1 MKLPTPSP
9 YRLSVL
15 FAALATMIA
24 GVGCGGRGSGSS
36 IPPPVTPLT
45 ISVTITAGPP
55 SAIQPGQSVALTATV
70 ANDVAHGGVE
80 WSCTPISLCGS
91 FSPATTNSDVS
102 TTFTA
107 PASSATHVTVTITAT
122 SVADNTKSAQ
132 ATTVILQ
139 PASNAA
145 LRGQYSFFL
154 TSPTGNRGPSSLLG
168 SITLHGDGTVSGG
181 VADIVSPMLLDLDD
195 AVLPTSAGSSAA
207 TSSYS
212 VDPSAH
218 GSMTLSTANGQ
229 TLRFSFALTSSA
241 HGLLTEVDGNPGS
254 GTLDLQQPLPGGFAA
269 SQVAGGFSFTMTGTD
284 PANSATRLS
293 FGGTFTPDGVNAI
306 NQGNLDINHG
316 GVMSSSTF
324 AGTLNAPDS
333 NGRGNLSLSGGRTFT
348 YYVISDKALR
358 IFEADNLALTAG
370 SAYAQGLSSVFLANS
385 SFYEHSGWGS
395 SGLTIGAGQFFN
407 QEMDTVISSGIS
419 DSNTGGSPANPHTGV
434 SVSGVWG
441 LSSSDAIGTLSLA
454 DAAGS
459 STFNIYV
466 VDRNVNILDPN
477 DSQAGFF
484 DGAGNGLLLHTDANI
499 NGTGVLLSLLK
510 TPSAFVGARAIQL
523 TNSVTTSTGTTERDL
538 SGVLSSDG
546 STQFTSGS
554 ADYDQNAIAGPV
566 LGAGVTGNFFPD
578 AHNPGRYTGE
588 ITIAST
594 EDYPYYPFI
603 SATDTFDVTYYQ
615 ITESQAFVM
624 QTDSS
629 ANTFGYLLQQIFP

>member
-1 MKLPTPSP
+1 MKLPATSP
-9 YRLSVL
+9 HRLSVL
-15 FAALATMIA
+15 VAALATMIA
-24 GVGCGGRGSGSS
+24 GVGCGGRVSGSS
-36 IPPPVTPLT
+36 IPLPVTPPVTLPA

-70 ANDVAHGGVE
+70 ANDVPHGGVE
-80 WSCTPISLCGS
+80 WSCAPTSLCGS
-91 FSPATTNSDVS
+91 FSPAATDSDVS
-102 TTFTA
+102 TIFKA
-107 PASSATHVTVTITAT
+107 PASSATYVTVTITAT

-132 ATTVILQ
+132 AATVISL

-168 SITLHGDGTVSGG
+168 SIILHGDGTVSGG

-218 GSMTLSTANGQ
+218 GSMTLLTANGQ

-306 NQGNLDINHG
+306 NQGNLDINRG
-316 GVMSSSTF
+316 GVMSSSMF
-324 AGTLNAPDS
+324 AGTLNPPDS

-348 YYVISDKALR
+348 YYLISDKALR

-370 SAYAQGLSSVFLANS
+370 SAYAQGSSVVFLANTYS
-385 SFYEHSGWGS
+385 YEHSGWGS
-395 SGLTIGAGQFFN
+395 SGLTIGAGQFYI
-407 QEMDTVISSGIS
+407 EESDAVISSGIS
-419 DSNTGGSPANPHTGV
+419 DSNTGGSPSNPHTGV

-454 DAAGS
+454 DAAGN
-459 STFNIYV
+459 STFNVYV
-466 VDRNVNILDPN
+466 VDRNVNVLDPN

-484 DGAGNGLLLHTDANI
+484 SGAGNGLLLHTDANI
-499 NGTGVLLSLLK
+499 NGTGVCPASAGNGK
-510 TPSAFVGARAIQL
+510 WRPSVNINGEDAC
-523 TNSVTTSTGTTERDL
+523 ERNE
-538 SGVLSSDG
+538 S
-546 STQFTSGS
+546 
-554 ADYDQNAIAGPV
+554 
-566 LGAGVTGNFFPD
+566 
-578 AHNPGRYTGE
+578 
-588 ITIAST
+588 IT
-594 EDYPYYPFI
+594 
-603 SATDTFDVTYYQ
+603 V
-615 ITESQAFVM
+615 
-624 QTDSS
+624 QTRRLPS
-629 ANTFGYLLQQIFP
+629 